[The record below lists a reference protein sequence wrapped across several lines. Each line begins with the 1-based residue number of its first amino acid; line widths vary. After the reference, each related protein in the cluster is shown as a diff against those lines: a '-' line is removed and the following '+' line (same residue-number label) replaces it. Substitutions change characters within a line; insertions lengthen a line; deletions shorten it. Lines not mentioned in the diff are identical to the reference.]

1 MSASV
6 EPEVTGYVVTVVVGA
21 TVPRIELVNGAAGL
35 AETED
40 AREHAAMRSAVKTT
54 TMTDALRRIDQ
65 NVLGIAFEDREEPAV
80 ESPRQMD

>member
-1 MSASV
+1 V
-6 EPEVTGYVVTVVVGA
+6 VTTVVVVGTVVVGA
-21 TVPRIELVNGAAGL
+21 AKLWTVVLTFDAAVG
-35 AETED
+35 D
-40 AREHAAMRSAVKTT
+40 PEHAAMRSAVKTT